1 MMNVGGRYNFL
12 YINTLNL
19 SFMKENVL
27 KTKSFEFALNSI
39 SMYKELTNNKEFI
52 LSKQF
57 LRSATSVGANV
68 REANNSQSSA
78 DFIHKLYISL
88 KECDEAQYWLELLF
102 ASNYINKNNF
112 EDMINTSEEIK
123 RILKSSILTSKSR
136 LKTKS

>member
-1 MMNVGGRYNFL
+1 
-12 YINTLNL
+12 
-19 SFMKENVL
+19 MKENVL

-68 REANNSQSSA
+68 REANNSQSVA

-88 KECDEAQYWLELLF
+88 KECDESQYWLELLF

-112 EDMINTSEEIK
+112 EDMINISDEIK

-136 LKTKS
+136 LKNKS